1 MVARAS
7 PISSN
12 DIVRDFGGC
21 YLVSSLI
28 SMQGLASPKNCA
40 YIYIVLYNSGSGLHV
55 ILESDFSKRQKIY
68 AIWRETRVSRWPTS
82 TWKDAQRHSSS
93 GKYNSKPHSDTTSCQ
108 PEWLKWTNP
117 ETIDAGEAV
126 EKWEPSCTVGG
137 NANWCSPS
145 GKECGISSKN

>member
-40 YIYIVLYNSGSGLHV
+40 SIYIVLYNSGSGLHV
-55 ILESDFSKRQKIY
+55 ILESDFSKRRKIY
-68 AIWRETRVSRWPTS
+68 AI
-82 TWKDAQRHSSS
+82 
-93 GKYNSKPHSDTTSCQ
+93 
-108 PEWLKWTNP
+108 
-117 ETIDAGEAV
+117 
-126 EKWEPSCTVGG
+126 
-137 NANWCSPS
+137 
-145 GKECGISSKN
+145 